1 MAENMENKMID
12 AEVKEETAMAT
23 TQQPAETTEK
33 AKTDYI
39 GIAKTAVK
47 VVLGVGTAALCFF
60 AGVKKGKE
68 KAAAKTSKEEDIVDA
83 EPVSEEDEV
92 SE

>member
-1 MAENMENKMID
+1 MAEETKVIE
-12 AEVKEETAMAT
+12 AEVKNEETGLAT
-23 TQQPAETTEK
+23 TQQPAETAEK

-39 GIAKTAVK
+39 GIAKTAAK

-68 KAAAKTSKEEDIVDA
+68 KAAKDSNEDIVDA
-83 EPVSEEDEV
+83 EPTNSEDEV